1 MPLLA
6 CRGML
11 RTTVQVVLVLSL
23 AGVCMPP
30 LLLTAWRSIVTMAAS
45 SSAYVAGTHSMAFV
59 TAPSQEVAKKI
70 AGGLVKNK
78 LAACVNII
86 PGVVSVYEWEEKINE
101 DPEVIMMIKTRT
113 SRLEE
118 LTKYVRE
125 NHPYDVCEVISS
137 KIDQGNPPYLDWI
150 GQIVPEK

>member
-1 MPLLA
+1 MPSGNLKVICLLA
-6 CRGML
+6 VFMP
-11 RTTVQVVLVLSL
+11 LVLS
-23 AGVCMPP
+23 VTRR
-30 LLLTAWRSIVTMAAS
+30 LLSMAAES
-45 SSAYVAGTHSMAFV
+45 STYVAGMHSVVYV

-86 PGVVSVYEWEEKINE
+86 PNIISVYEWKEEINE
-101 DPEVIMMIKTRT
+101 DPEVLMMIKTRT

-118 LTKYVRE
+118 LTQFVKA

-137 KIDQGNPPYLDWI
+137 PIAQGNKPYLDWI
-150 GQIVPEK
+150 SEIVPEKK

>member
-1 MPLLA
+1 MV
-6 CRGML
+6 GML
-11 RTTVQVVLVLSL
+11 KNVQVIL
-23 AGVCMPP
+23 AVCVVGVCMPP
-30 LLLTAWRSIVTMAAS
+30 LLLHTFRRVVTMAAS
-45 SSAYVAGTHSMAFV
+45 SSYVAGTHSMAFV

-86 PGVVSVYEWEEKINE
+86 PGVVSMYEWKEKIEE

-118 LTKYVRE
+118 VTKYVRE

-150 GQIVPEK
+150 SEIVPEK

>member
-1 MPLLA
+1 MEPDNRPTGIRLPTGLVLVTVCMPLL
-6 CRGML
+6 
-11 RTTVQVVLVLSL
+11 LSS
-23 AGVCMPP
+23 GRR
-30 LLLTAWRSIVTMAAS
+30 LLSRMAAS
-45 SSAYVAGTHSMAFV
+45 ASYVAGTHSMAFV

-70 AGGLVKNK
+70 ASGLVKNK

-86 PGVVSVYEWEEKINE
+86 PNVVSVYEWKEEICE
-101 DPEVIMMIKTRT
+101 DAEVIMMIKTRT

-150 GQIVPEK
+150 SEIVPEKK

>member
-1 MPLLA
+1 MWRSLQV
-6 CRGML
+6 ML
-11 RTTVQVVLVLSL
+11 VVGVV
-23 AGVCMPP
+23 GVCMPP
-30 LLLTAWRSIVTMAAS
+30 LLLNTFRRVVTMAAS
-45 SSAYVAGTHSMAFV
+45 GAYVPGTHSMAFV

-86 PGVVSVYEWEEKINE
+86 PNVVSVYEWKEEINE

-150 GQIVPEK
+150 SEIVPEK

>member
-1 MPLLA
+1 
-6 CRGML
+6 
-11 RTTVQVVLVLSL
+11 
-23 AGVCMPP
+23 MPP
-30 LLLTAWRSIVTMAAS
+30 LLLNTFRRVVTMAATE
-45 SSAYVAGTHSMAFV
+45 AYVAGTHSMAFV

-86 PGVVSVYEWEEKINE
+86 PGVVSVYEWKEEINE

-150 GQIVPEK
+150 SEIVPEK

>member
-1 MPLLA
+1 MRCNSDLRQIYLDRHQLGILVLVHEFYVFLYCGLVLVTVCMPLL
-6 CRGML
+6 
-11 RTTVQVVLVLSL
+11 LSS
-23 AGVCMPP
+23 GRR
-30 LLLTAWRSIVTMAAS
+30 LLSRMAAS
-45 SSAYVAGTHSMAFV
+45 ASYVAGTHSMAFV

-70 AGGLVKNK
+70 AR
-78 LAACVNII
+78 
-86 PGVVSVYEWEEKINE
+86 YEWKEEICE
-101 DPEVIMMIKTRT
+101 DAEVIMMIKTRT

-150 GQIVPEK
+150 SEIVPEKK

>member
-1 MPLLA
+1 MW
-6 CRGML
+6 RSI
-11 RTTVQVVLVLSL
+11 QVVLVVGV

-30 LLLTAWRSIVTMAAS
+30 LLLNTFRRVVTMAATE
-45 SSAYVAGTHSMAFV
+45 AYVAGTHSMAFV

-86 PGVVSVYEWEEKINE
+86 PGVVSVYEWKEEINE

-150 GQIVPEK
+150 SEIVPEK